1 MPDNGKESK
10 LVANED
16 FLTAA
21 GQALSADE
29 RKAKLDDILE
39 RLKNGV
45 IEFDEETVIQAAN
58 ESVEY
63 GFDAYKCIMDG
74 LAAGMD
80 VVGVYF
86 ASGEYFV
93 PEVLMCADALYGGL
107 AILRP
112 HVHMDPAK
120 QVKGAVVIGTVEGDI
135 HDIGKNLVKM
145 MFEVAGFT
153 VHDLGRDVPL
163 EKFVDTYLESNSD
176 IICMSAMMTTS
187 MIGMP
192 VVIEKVRAK
201 NPHAKILIGG
211 APINEDVARKWGAD
225 GTGKDAPN
233 ALAEAL
239 KLVGVLRSLDEFQS
253 ERKAK
258 EWGADGLL
266 DATQDVTRTV
276 S

>member
-1 MPDNGKESK
+1 MPTPER
-10 LVANED
+10 
-16 FLTAA
+16 
-21 GQALSADE
+21 QA
-29 RKAKLDDILE
+29 DILE

-45 IEFDEETVIQAAN
+45 IEYDEDGVSRAAN
-58 ESVEY
+58 DALAE
-63 GFDAYKCIMDG
+63 GMDAYKAVMDG

-80 VVGVYF
+80 VVGKYF
-86 ASGEYFV
+86 ATGEYFV
-93 PEVLMCADALYGGL
+93 PEVLMCADALYAGL
-107 AILRP
+107 NLLKP
-112 HVHMDPAK
+112 HIKMDPATM
-120 QVKGAVVIGTVEGDI
+120 VKGTVVIGTVEGDI

-163 EKFVDTYLESNSD
+163 DSFVDRYLETDAD
-176 IICMSAMMTTS
+176 IVCMSAMMTTT

-201 NPHAKILIGG
+201 NPNAKIMIGG
-211 APINEDVARKWGAD
+211 APINEDIANKWGAD

-233 ALAEAL
+233 ALQEAL
-239 KLVGVLRSLDEFQS
+239 NMVGVLRDLGDQFKTDRQQ
-253 ERKAK
+253 K

-266 DATQDVTRTV
+266 DATR